1 MYSCSVW
8 FNRLHRIVVV
18 LTGVS
23 DVGCRDIPA
32 SARELR
38 GHAGSRRRVDNS
50 VALSASCL
58 RSNADESHVFTN
70 LAIILPK
77 SFNYKI

>member
-32 SARELR
+32 SAREL
-38 GHAGSRRRVDNS
+38 RRRVDNS